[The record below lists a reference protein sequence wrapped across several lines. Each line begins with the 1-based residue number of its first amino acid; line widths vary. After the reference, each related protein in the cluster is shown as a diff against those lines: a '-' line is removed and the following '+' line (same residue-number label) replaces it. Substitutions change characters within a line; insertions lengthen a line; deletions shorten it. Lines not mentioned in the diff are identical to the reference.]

1 MGGGLGGCGGSIVA
15 RVKNLLYKI
24 FGVQRR
30 YVLKRLLKWPIHLNE
45 FIELSK
51 RGQGI
56 DYI

>member
-1 MGGGLGGCGGSIVA
+1 MGGCGGSIVA

>member
-1 MGGGLGGCGGSIVA
+1 MLGWGGSGGSIVA

-30 YVLKRLLKWPIHLNE
+30 YVLKRPIKWPIHLNE

-56 DYI
+56 DYV